1 MSYHRLKLEADKM
14 KDSCLWCTLCVL
26 GAPRTPWRCL
36 DAPNIYQQL
45 NDKLMALKLIMFNL
59 QYKKSVVDVR
69 CTIFLIKII
78 VFESLI
84 DIKM

>member
-1 MSYHRLKLEADKM
+1 MNGSTI
-14 KDSCLWCTLCVL
+14 S
-26 GAPRTPWRCL
+26 
-36 DAPNIYQQL
+36 NIYLQQGRIRPYLQL

-59 QYKKSVVDVR
+59 QYKKSVLDVH

-84 DIKM
+84 DINM